1 MKIKTIT
8 MGLAFSLCAM
18 ASFASSNVDRKA
30 EPLPFRPIAQI
41 VSSAAI
47 QDKAIS
53 NKCTVSI
60 KYGKI
65 ITTVTASCECTMKEA
80 CEAAFKLAAVPI

>member
-8 MGLAFSLCAM
+8 MSLAFSLCAM
-18 ASFASSNVDRKA
+18 ATFALSNVNKKA
-30 EPLPFRPIAQI
+30 EPLPFKPIVQAI
-41 VSSAAI
+41 ASAVI
-47 QDKAIS
+47 TQKAEF

-65 ITTVTASCECTMKEA
+65 ITTVTASCDCTMKEA